1 LLDPLIDDLNTTLIA
16 RNRYRGCRVML
27 TVLTAVINFTLVS
40 APNPQVKQV
49 NE

>member
-1 LLDPLIDDLNTTLIA
+1 
-16 RNRYRGCRVML
+16 ML
-27 TVLTAVINFTLVS
+27 TALTAVINFTLVS